1 MANEENDYLLKG
13 KALERHFD
21 LNKALF
27 EFHKLF
33 TYVRGLRGLKGDD
46 KKVKQKMNGHERFN
60 KKRPPDCI
68 FLIFI
73 FPEF

>member
-33 TYVRGLRGLKGDD
+33 TYDD
-46 KKVKQKMNGHERFN
+46 PNDRAIVIIGAA
-60 KKRPPDCI
+60 
-68 FLIFI
+68 FLDTLLEHIILAFL
-73 FPEF
+73 PV